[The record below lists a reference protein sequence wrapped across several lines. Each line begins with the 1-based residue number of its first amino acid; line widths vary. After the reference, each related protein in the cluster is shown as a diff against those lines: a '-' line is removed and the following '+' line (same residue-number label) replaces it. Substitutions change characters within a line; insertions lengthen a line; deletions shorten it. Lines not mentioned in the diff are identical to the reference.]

1 MKASFGR
8 EMCFD
13 APRSYEGWLL
23 AVGGPLPAGHLDR
36 ERVEATLA
44 IIASDHTEYSE
55 KISFGAER
63 GAVKPKFAKRE
74 SSLYEAPVGCRI
86 ESVVGDRIA
95 PIAEANSTGLWPDC
109 ESDMQNRPSR
119 P

>member
-1 MKASFGR
+1 VAFQVRHFEWEIGRGRHRVGKYASF
-8 EMCFD
+8 
-13 APRSYEGWLL
+13 PRKSFCQK
-23 AVGGPLPAGHLDR
+23 R
-36 ERVEATLA
+36 F
-44 IIASDHTEYSE
+44 IASDHIEYSE
-55 KISFGAER
+55 KIYFGAER
-63 GAVKPKFAKRE
+63 RAVKPKLAKRE

-86 ESVVGDRIA
+86 ESVVGDGIA